1 MALLFWGDC
10 MRKNNIVSISIYI
23 IIFFLIVASII
34 FGFKNIN
41 LNRIVQIIIVLVSI
55 FTFILKRKEHLVKEN
70 NFNNAK
76 DILYD
81 VLIIMLIYFLSGI
94 IFGYTKNIYNY
105 TFINILKEIIRLF
118 LLSISIEYLRFYLSR
133 HTNNKNVFIAL
144 IVLLFSLLEINY
156 VSIIKSISNNR
167 EVFIL
172 IFTTLI
178 PIVVKNYVLTSI
190 VNAHGFYS
198 SFTYSYTYMLIIYLL
213 PILPNYNLFLSSII
227 YSFIHIIIF
236 GMIKN
241 KNIIQAK
248 YHKKIY
254 LQDIL
259 YFSLLL
265 ILLLFNFKL
274 LPIKPN
280 VIVSNSMVPT
290 FKRGDLII
298 YVSPK
303 NFENIKKNDVIVFN
317 NNNKIYS
324 HRVKRIIKYN
334 NKISFVTKGD
344 ANGSVDNFLIKEKDI
359 LGKYIIRIPFIG
371 YPSVFFNE
379 LFE

>member
-1 MALLFWGDC
+1 

-55 FTFILKRKEHLVKEN
+55 FTFILKRKEHLAKEN